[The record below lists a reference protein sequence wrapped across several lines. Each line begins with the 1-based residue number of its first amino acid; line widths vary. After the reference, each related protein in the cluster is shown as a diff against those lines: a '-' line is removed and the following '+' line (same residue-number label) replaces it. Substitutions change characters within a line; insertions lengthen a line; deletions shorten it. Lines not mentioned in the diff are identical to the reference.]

1 MLILNKFIK
10 DKFYNF
16 ANVNERLRAAYLWCV
31 EYELKERK
39 KSVQDKKSSSTA
51 TNKPEQ

>member
-1 MLILNKFIK
+1 MNKFIE

-31 EYELKERK
+31 DYELKEK
-39 KSVQDKKSSSTA
+39 KKNKGKVIKEKKEDGQR
-51 TNKPEQ
+51 N